1 MSLDTF
7 RSLKSNTPETRL
19 AELGIELPPKRTP
32 MGNYTGAVT
41 TGKLVFVAGHRTF
54 RGPEQTHKSKLGAAI
69 SVQTGQEAPRIPPL
83 SALTSPQDDVAG
95 LAPRHLIARPYG
107 LGATTNHAQHPP

>member
-41 TGKLVFVAGHRTF
+41 TGKLVFVAGHGTF
-54 RGPEQTHKSKLGAAI
+54 RGAEQTHKGKLGAEI
-69 SVQTGQEAPRIPPL
+69 SVEQGQEAARIAAT
-83 SALTSPQDDVAG
+83 SALTSLKDEGGDPSRVT
-95 LAPRHLIARPYG
+95 RHLRLFGMVARSD
-107 LGATTNHAQHPP
+107 A